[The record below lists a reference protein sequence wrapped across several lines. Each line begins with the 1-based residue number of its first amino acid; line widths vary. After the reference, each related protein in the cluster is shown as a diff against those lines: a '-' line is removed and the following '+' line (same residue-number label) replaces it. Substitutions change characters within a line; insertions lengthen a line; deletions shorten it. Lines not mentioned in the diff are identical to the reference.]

1 MRAIAGLVSALA
13 LLAPPSALA
22 QRMMPAEFVD
32 AATVVEGL
40 AVDMR
45 YFGTDNFVGA
55 RIDGYEAPRCLL
67 ARRAAAALAAVQRD
81 LAGRGFGLKVFDC
94 YRPVRA
100 VAHFVR
106 WAHDATDVAR
116 KTEYYPDIDKRDLF
130 RLDYI
135 AERSHLGAAAGRA
148 GDRRRRY
155 GHAVRFLQPEIMAR
169 GQARERGGA
178 AQPGATCRRDDA
190 RWLSPLRQGMVALRA

>member
-1 MRAIAGLVSALA
+1 
-13 LLAPPSALA
+13 
-22 QRMMPAEFVD
+22 
-32 AATVVEGL
+32 VVEGL

-67 ARRAAAALAAVQRD
+67 ARRAVAALAAVQRD

-116 KTEYYPDIDKRDLF
+116 KAEYYPDIDKRDLF
-130 RLDYI
+130 RLGYI
-135 AERSHLGAAAGRA
+135 AERSGEPFPHTYFDFPGAVRLTPSSVLAFS
-148 GDRRRRY
+148 
-155 GHAVRFLQPEIMAR
+155 GHAVDQLA
-169 GQARERGGA
+169 
-178 AQPGATCRRDDA
+178 
-190 RWLSPLRQGMVALRA
+190 